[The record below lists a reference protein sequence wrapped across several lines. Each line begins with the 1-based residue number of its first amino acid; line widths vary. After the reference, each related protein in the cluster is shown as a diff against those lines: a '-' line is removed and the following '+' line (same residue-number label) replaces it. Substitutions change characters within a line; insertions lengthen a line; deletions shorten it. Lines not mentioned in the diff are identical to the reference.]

1 MLLPH
6 FQKMLALYNRYKG
19 LPNFAPTHSPL
30 DSFAAV
36 VRQRSPPLHPPI
48 SWRAL
53 HNTLMTAAKETKSC
67 HYEPLSGRKWDR
79 WQFLW
84 IVAWRSI
91 LRKSGGKFSARYL
104 SRRVSRGI
112 RGDWGGGAVP
122 GCDLPLLDT
131 FQSVLKACMSVKLF

>member
-1 MLLPH
+1 
-6 FQKMLALYNRYKG
+6 
-19 LPNFAPTHSPL
+19 
-30 DSFAAV
+30 
-36 VRQRSPPLHPPI
+36 
-48 SWRAL
+48 
-53 HNTLMTAAKETKSC
+53 MTAAKETN
-67 HYEPLSGRKWDR
+67 LSHATMSLCDR

-112 RGDWGGGAVP
+112 RGDWVGGGGAVP
-122 GCDLPLLDT
+122 GRDLPLLDT